1 MNLIVAVDEKWGIGK
16 DGGLLAH
23 LPEDMKSFR
32 ETTSGRTVVMG
43 RRTLESFPGGKPLKN
58 RVNMVLSRNEAY
70 SPEGVQVYHKAEDVL
85 EALKDCNEDDVFII
99 GGGMIYREFLPYCNK
114 AYVTYIHRTFDVDTD
129 FENLDQDE
137 NWKLESVSDG
147 REHEGISF
155 EFRIYR
161 RVR

>member
-23 LPEDMKSFR
+23 LPEDMKYFR
-32 ETTSGRTVVMG
+32 ETTKWQDRGHGTQD
-43 RRTLESFPGGKPLKN
+43 PGELSRWKAPEN
-58 RVNMVLSRNEAY
+58 RVNMVLSRNESY
-70 SPEGVQVYHKAEDVL
+70 SPEGVQVYHRAEDVL

-114 AYVTYIHRTFDVDTD
+114 AYVTYIHRTFEVDTD

-147 REHEGISF
+147 REH
-155 EFRIYR
+155 
-161 RVR
+161 